1 MKQLLLFTFCLGVM
15 GIFAPQAVAG
25 TALSPSSTTIT
36 IEHTPTEFSKK
47 ELRQQRRMERR
58 AERRMKWAQRL
69 EKFAPNALEGNLRYA
84 LLAAVA
90 AIVLSVV
97 GGVIGFAGLGIIG
110 YLLGVLA
117 GLAWLAAVVF
127 FVLWLIDEIG

>member
-1 MKQLLLFTFCLGVM
+1 MKQLIFTALCLAVTGL
-15 GIFAPQAVAG
+15 FAPSATAASAV
-25 TALSPSSTTIT
+25 SSWPTVSKV
-36 IEHTPTEFSKK
+36 EHAPAELSKK
-47 ELRQQRRMERR
+47 ELRDQRRMERR

-69 EKFAPNALEGNLRYA
+69 EKFAPDALEGNLRYA

-90 AIVLSVV
+90 AVVLSAV

-117 GLAWLAAVVF
+117 GLAWLAAVIF

>member
-1 MKQLLLFTFCLGVM
+1 MKKLFLFLFAFSLLGLYSPEVQAIGFSSEPSV
-15 GIFAPQAVAG
+15 APFIEAPA
-25 TALSPSSTTIT
+25 TLSN
-36 IEHTPTEFSKK
+36 K
-47 ELRQQRRMERR
+47 ELREQRKLERKTERR
-58 AERRMKWAQRL
+58 QKWAQRL

-90 AIVLSVV
+90 AIVLSVA
-97 GGVIGFAGLGIIG
+97 GFIIGFAGIGVLG

-127 FVLWLIDEIG
+127 LVLWLIDEIG